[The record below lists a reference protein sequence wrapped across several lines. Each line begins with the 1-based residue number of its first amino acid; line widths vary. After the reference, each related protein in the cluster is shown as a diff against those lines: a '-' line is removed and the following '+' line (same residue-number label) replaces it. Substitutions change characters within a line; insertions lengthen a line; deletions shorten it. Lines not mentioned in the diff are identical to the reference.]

1 MAFNGQKI
9 LPAIKSMKDFEKIV
23 EGEHTFI
30 VILDMH
36 LSKLASLK
44 KLAREAGKKLIIHA
58 DLIQGLKSDRAAAE
72 FLCQV
77 IKPAGLISTR
87 AEVLRVAKKN
97 NVLAIQRVFLLD
109 TLAIET
115 SFQQAKT
122 IKPDI
127 IEMLPGILPQW
138 IERVQKETG
147 IDVVAGGLIESEE
160 DVQRAIQAGASAV
173 TSSNQ
178 HLWQ

>member
-1 MAFNGQKI
+1 MFDGQLI
-9 LPAIKSMKDFEKIV
+9 LPAVKTMKDFEKAAQSN
-23 EGEHTFI
+23 HMFI

-44 KLAREAGKKLIIHA
+44 KLARESGKKLIIHA

-72 FLCQV
+72 FLCQI

-87 AEVLRVAKKN
+87 SDVLRVAKKN
-97 NVLAIQRVFLLD
+97 DVLAIQRVFLLD
-109 TLAIET
+109 TLAIDT
-115 SFQQAKT
+115 SLQLAKSV
-122 IKPDI
+122 KPDV

-138 IERVQKETG
+138 IERVQIETG
-147 IDVVAGGLIESEE
+147 IDVIAGGLIESEE
-160 DVQRAIQAGASAV
+160 DVNRAIQAGAKAV

-178 HLWQ
+178 PLW